1 MAAIKTDSCCTIR
14 NRFVETSMRKVLLLT
29 SSMYY
34 ACIWFLKV
42 LFYWQTLIL
51 FIIYYTLSGTLFTG
65 TKSTSIGDLMLPD
78 RKSIVAN
85 IIHVCDLSI
94 IFQFPNVF
102 SSSIFLHLC
111 YRYRLA
117 MDESKSEL
125 NVRCCAEYN
134 AKQVLIKIKTLIQ
147 VVNKSN

>member
-1 MAAIKTDSCCTIR
+1 
-14 NRFVETSMRKVLLLT
+14 
-29 SSMYY
+29 
-34 ACIWFLKV
+34 
-42 LFYWQTLIL
+42 
-51 FIIYYTLSGTLFTG
+51 
-65 TKSTSIGDLMLPD
+65 MLPD